1 MPSRSTLQLS
11 GELRQ
16 QQSLSPLQ
24 VRYGRMLE
32 MSGPEIEEAVRTEL
46 DDNPA
51 LELADGTERW
61 EANERT
67 PRYSTQ
73 SVDVDEAR
81 VVASESSLAEH
92 LERQLGETSLGA
104 DPHMQLVAE
113 YVIGSLDTN
122 GYLTRT
128 PQAIAGDIALAEGVD
143 TDAAEV
149 QRAIDIIR
157 SLDPAG
163 VGATSLRDCLML
175 QLDRIADTDSSV
187 VVARKIVG
195 QHFELLSKMHWDR
208 LRQAL
213 GVDRETLSAAL
224 DRIRSLNPKPG
235 SAFGAT
241 KEQGVA
247 ADFHVEADPDGTV
260 HLTVLNS
267 VPELRLSE
275 SFAPDASLPKE
286 PQSRRDAK
294 AGIDFIRNKRGEAE
308 AFMRIL
314 RMRQSTLFAVMSAIV
329 SLQKQFFVTEDPAD
343 LRPMVIRD
351 IAALTGYDA
360 SVISRSTA
368 GKYVSTPTA
377 IYPLRYLFNEAPV
390 SDRTEVSRHAVH
402 DALRSIIEAEDPS
415 HPLPDDALAEA
426 LAARGFAI
434 ARRTVAKYREQ
445 MGYPV
450 ARLRKKI

>member
-1 MPSRSTLQLS
+1 MPTHSTLQLS
-11 GELRQ
+11 NELRQ

-32 MSGPEIEEAVRTEL
+32 MSGPEIEEAVQAEL

-51 LELADGTERW
+51 LELADRTDNW
-61 EANERT
+61 EPSAPAHHYTST
-67 PRYSTQ
+67 PA
-73 SVDVDEAR
+73 DVDEAR
-81 VVASESSLAEH
+81 VVASESSLAEY
-92 LERQLGETSLGA
+92 LEAQLGETDLA
-104 DPHMQLVAE
+104 VEPHMHTVAE

-122 GYLTRT
+122 GYLTRS
-128 PQAIAGDIALAEGVD
+128 PQAIATDISMAEGID
-143 TDAAEV
+143 TDATEV

-157 SLDPAG
+157 TLDPAG

-175 QLDRIADTDSSV
+175 QLERIPASDSSV
-187 VVARKIVG
+187 ALARTIVSS
-195 QHFELLSKMHWDR
+195 HFEMLSKMHWDR
-208 LRQAL
+208 LARTL
-213 GVDRETLSAAL
+213 DVDRDTLSAAIA
-224 DRIRSLNPKPG
+224 RIRALNPKPG
-235 SAFGAT
+235 SIFGAS
-241 KEQGVA
+241 KEQAVA
-247 ADFHVEADPDGTV
+247 PDFHVEADPDGTV

-275 SFAPDASLPKE
+275 SFAPDSDRHLSATAPKNAS
-286 PQSRRDAK
+286 
-294 AGIDFIRNKRGEAE
+294 GIDFIRSKRGEAE

-329 SLQKQFFVTEDPAD
+329 SLQKKFFQTEDPAD

-351 IAALTGYDA
+351 IAELTGYDA

-377 IYPLRYLFNEAPV
+377 IYPLRFLFNEAPMA
-390 SDRTEVSRHAVH
+390 DRTEVSRHAVH
-402 DALRSIIEAEDPS
+402 DALRAIIEAENPS
-415 HPLPDDALAEA
+415 QPLPDDALAEA

-445 MGYPV
+445 LGYPV
-450 ARLRKKI
+450 ARLRKKL